1 MSRKDCEKLKEQ
13 YISNGRLKSYKSY
26 QEYFLNLKLAKKFYI
41 PLSIV
46 EISFRNSLNH
56 FFNTKIGYDWL
67 FRDDILQADAQRSI
81 TNAISILK
89 QQNKNI
95 TQDNLIAE
103 LSFGFWVKLLTSAYN
118 SFLRYNDLKKI
129 FPNLPSKQDK
139 SINRHFIFVKLNSV
153 RLFRNKVFHHDKIIN
168 KLEYENMKKEIYDVL
183 SYFDKNIEKITRK
196 LNTN

>member
-26 QEYFLNLKLAKKFYI
+26 QEYFLNLKLAKEFYI

-81 TNAISILK
+81 TNA
-89 QQNKNI
+89 
-95 TQDNLIAE
+95 
-103 LSFGFWVKLLTSAYN
+103 YN

-139 SINRHFIFVKLNSV
+139 SINRHFIFVKLNSI

-168 KLEYENMKKEIYDVL
+168 KQKYENMKKEIYEVL